1 MKARN
6 LFFNLNMTSKSRNNL
21 TQIFL
26 LLAFTWTAFHFD
38 PGILGF
44 NNPSIGQLTA
54 PIDFVIKSPPSGH
67 IQAKGNAFSLRQQSG
82 SQSEISVGPPSPVFR
97 PSLIRG
103 YLISRCS
110 EIQPVVSP
118 GQFVILILQKF
129 NIWHQS
135 SDDDP
140 FFFPSSL
147 S

>member
-1 MKARN
+1 
-6 LFFNLNMTSKSRNNL
+6 MTSKFRNNL
-21 TQIFL
+21 TQFFL

-38 PGILGF
+38 PGIPGF
-44 NNPSIGQLTA
+44 NNPSTDQQTA
-54 PIDFVIKSPPSGH
+54 PIAFVIKSPSPGH
-67 IQAKGNAFSLRQQSG
+67 IQSKDNAFSLRQQFR
-82 SQSEISVGPPSPVFR
+82 SQFEISAGPPYPVFR

-103 YLISRCS
+103 CLISRCS

-118 GQFVILILQKF
+118 GHFVILILQKF

-135 SDDDP
+135 SEDDP